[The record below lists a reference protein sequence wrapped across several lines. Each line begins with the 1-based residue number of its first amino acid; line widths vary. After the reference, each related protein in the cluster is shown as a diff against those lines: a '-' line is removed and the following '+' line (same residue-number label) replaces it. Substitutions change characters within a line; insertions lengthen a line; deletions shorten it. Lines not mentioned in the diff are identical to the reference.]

1 MATQR
6 PSSSTSKVSKKRKRD
21 HSSSPH
27 WKHEVFLS
35 FYGKDTR
42 KGFTSHLHD
51 ALKRKGILVFKDDET
66 LKQGEY
72 ISEALQ
78 KAIQKSQYV
87 IVILSANY
95 ASSKWCL
102 MELAEIVEW
111 EEKTKLITIIPI
123 FYHVDPSDVRNQR
136 GTFAKAFAAHEKAP
150 KVILPEIDM
159 WKKAFSKVGNITGE
173 HIHDRCES
181 TIIQKVCGRIS
192 KELNSRFSRHDYDKL
207 VAIDSHVD
215 EMMKLLDMES
225 NDVRFVGIH
234 GMGGVGKTTLA
245 QIIYDRV
252 FNSNCRFEGSNFISC
267 IREKSTTARDLASL
281 QKELL
286 STIMQEK
293 IHVWDHHQGIKVI
306 RSMLRNKKVF
316 IVLDGVDSE
325 KQLMALWSH
334 DWFGPGSRVI
344 ITCRDSHLLKT
355 HGVNDIYKVEQ
366 LETTEALQLFSLSA
380 FEQTH
385 PRDNYK
391 DLSMDFVNYAQ
402 GLPLA
407 LKVLGSFLFGRTIDA
422 WT

>member
-21 HSSSPH
+21 HSSSPD

-150 KVILPEIDM
+150 KVILPEIEM

-173 HIHDRCES
+173 HIHDR
-181 TIIQKVCGRIS
+181 
-192 KELNSRFSRHDYDKL
+192 
-207 VAIDSHVD
+207 
-215 EMMKLLDMES
+215 
-225 NDVRFVGIH
+225 
-234 GMGGVGKTTLA
+234 
-245 QIIYDRV
+245 
-252 FNSNCRFEGSNFISC
+252 
-267 IREKSTTARDLASL
+267 
-281 QKELL
+281 
-286 STIMQEK
+286 
-293 IHVWDHHQGIKVI
+293 
-306 RSMLRNKKVF
+306 
-316 IVLDGVDSE
+316 
-325 KQLMALWSH
+325 
-334 DWFGPGSRVI
+334 
-344 ITCRDSHLLKT
+344 
-355 HGVNDIYKVEQ
+355 
-366 LETTEALQLFSLSA
+366 
-380 FEQTH
+380 
-385 PRDNYK
+385 
-391 DLSMDFVNYAQ
+391 
-402 GLPLA
+402 
-407 LKVLGSFLFGRTIDA
+407 
-422 WT
+422 